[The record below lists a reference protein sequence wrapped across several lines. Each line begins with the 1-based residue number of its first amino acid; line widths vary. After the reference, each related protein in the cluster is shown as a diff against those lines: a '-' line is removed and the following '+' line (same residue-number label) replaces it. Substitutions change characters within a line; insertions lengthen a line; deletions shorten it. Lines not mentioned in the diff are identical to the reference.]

1 MGNIIEIKDLSKTF
15 NQDSNPV
22 RALEDINLE
31 IEEGSFLSI
40 IGGSGCGKS
49 TLTRIIGGLDT
60 EYEGGYLLDGKK
72 VTGPSRDKG
81 FIFQDHRL
89 LPWLTV
95 RENIRFALSA
105 ENKKNEDIILK
116 NIELVGLKGFEDAYP
131 KELSGGMA
139 QRVAVARALANK
151 PRVLLLDEP
160 FGALDALTKMK
171 LQDEMIRIWKQEN
184 ITMIIVTHDIDE
196 AVFLGQK
203 VVIMTPHPGRI
214 KKIEHVN
221 LGSRRSRTGEEFKEA
236 KLRVYNDFFSI
247 ENPVF
252 SYSI

>member
-116 NIELVGLKGFEDAYP
+116 NITVSKNLK
-131 KELSGGMA
+131 KEYRKIADLEKIDFLAASDFAFPSEVDQEHLNVEGHI
-139 QRVAVARALANK
+139 ALA
-151 PRVLLLDEP
+151 
-160 FGALDALTKMK
+160 DA
-171 LQDEMIRIWKQEN
+171 IYN
-184 ITMIIVTHDIDE
+184 
-196 AVFLGQK
+196 
-203 VVIMTPHPGRI
+203 
-214 KKIEHVN
+214 
-221 LGSRRSRTGEEFKEA
+221 
-236 KLRVYNDFFSI
+236 KLRMGKRL
-247 ENPVF
+247 
-252 SYSI
+252 